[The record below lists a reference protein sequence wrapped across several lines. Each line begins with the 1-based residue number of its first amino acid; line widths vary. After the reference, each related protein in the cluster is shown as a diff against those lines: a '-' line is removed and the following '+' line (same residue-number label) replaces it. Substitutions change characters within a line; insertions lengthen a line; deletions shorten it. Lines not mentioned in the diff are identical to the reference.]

1 MAGNPNDPFATG
13 PEPERTVIRPN
24 PGGGPPPGAAP
35 PQPAWTP
42 PPPPAAAPPPM
53 APPMAAA
60 PAAPLM
66 AAASRSSADAAEIAS
81 SSSNPLVSLAAP
93 LLGLVSR
100 LRHLAG
106 GVDMN
111 AVRERVYGELKT
123 YADAGRNAGIAAE
136 PLRAAHYALA
146 ATVDDLVMN
155 TPWGAHGGW
164 SRQTMVSAFHGDVQG
179 GERFFAWLDRL
190 LGAPAQS
197 RQALELYELC
207 LALGME
213 GKFRL
218 SPRGPAE
225 LSAVRNNLRQTL
237 RGLGGAPERELSGE
251 WKGVDAPRR
260 RVDAGVPVW
269 VAASAALL
277 VAGLAYGFYTFA
289 LASRAEAVEARMG
302 GLAPPAPIRLPVIAR
317 LAPPPPPPPPRPV
330 PDSVKIRVERIL
342 QPDIAARRVTVAEF
356 GRGVRVTINFAEMFP
371 PGSAD
376 ITPVMRDLLG
386 RIGASM
392 RNEQGL
398 VNVLGHTDN
407 QPIRTV
413 RFPSNQ
419 ALSEERARNAASAMA
434 PALGDPARLRAR
446 GLADSQP
453 VADNATPDG
462 RARNRRIEITLTPP
476 TE

>member
-1 MAGNPNDPFATG
+1 MVGNPNDPFAMG
-13 PEPERTVIRPN
+13 PEPDRTVIRPN
-24 PGGGPPPGAAP
+24 PGGAGPAQP

-42 PPPPAAAPPPM
+42 PPAAAAPAM
-53 APPMAAA
+53 APS

-66 AAASRSSADAAEIAS
+66 AAQAMRSAADAAEIAS
-81 SSSNPLVSLAAP
+81 SSSNPLVSMAAP
-93 LLGLVSR
+93 LLGLISR
-100 LRHLAG
+100 LRHMAG
-106 GVDMN
+106 GVDMA
-111 AVRERVYGELKT
+111 AVRERVYAELKS
-123 YADAGRNAGIAAE
+123 YADAGRNAGVPAE

-179 GERFFAWLDRL
+179 GERFFAWLDHL

-213 GKFRL
+213 GKYRL

-225 LSAVRNNLRQTL
+225 LAQVRNNLRQTL
-237 RGLGGAPERELSGE
+237 RGLGQAPERELSGE
-251 WKGVDAPRR
+251 WKGVEAPRR
-260 RVDAGVPVW
+260 RVDGGVPVW
-269 VAASAALL
+269 VVGVAGLL
-277 VAGLAYGFYTFA
+277 LAGLAYGFYSFA

-302 GLAPPAPIRLPVIAR
+302 GLAPPVPIRLPVIAR
-317 LAPPPPPPPPRPV
+317 ATPPPPPPPPRP
-330 PDSVKIRVERIL
+330 PPADSVKIRVERIL
-342 QPDIAARRVTVAEF
+342 QPDIAARRVSVAEF
-356 GRGVRVTINFAEMFP
+356 GRGVRITINFNEMFP

-386 RIGASM
+386 RIGASL
-392 RNEQGL
+392 RNERGL
-398 VNVLGHTDN
+398 VNVIGHSDN
-407 QPIRTV
+407 QPIHTV

-419 ALSEERARNAASAMA
+419 ALSEERAKNAAAAMV
-434 PALGDPARLRAR
+434 PTLGDASRLRAR

-453 VADNATPDG
+453 VADNSTAEG
-462 RARNRRIEITLTPP
+462 RARNRRIEISLTPP
-476 TE
+476 SE